1 MSHGNGLSRGD
12 RNRNARMTRLRSLV
26 PVVNAITAI
35 DLADDKQMLV
45 VTDHDSKVL
54 ARRTFR
60 LKAWHLGAALDWAAE
75 RAAGA
80 GFAGVTV
87 SCEPTGHRWRVV
99 GQLAS
104 DRGMPFVC
112 VQPLLVSRSRE
123 NENYTRDKT
132 DDLDAVLI
140 ARLTAELRCYAPETG
155 EEVWARLRHL
165 GARRDRLAGE
175 VGSSVRQMRDLL
187 ECAWPAALEAAAQP
201 FKSRTWCAAMT
212 VVLDRCDGD
221 PVQLRRLGL
230 SRFDRAVRREL
241 PRWQAQR
248 PCGRITRRVFEAC
261 TDPVGVTVQRRGAL
275 ERVGLVLA
283 DWWDLQRRLT
293 DTEARMVTVLDEL
306 GWTGLVT
313 SIQGLSAV
321 SAACILAESG
331 DLRRFATGRALV
343 KHAGLS
349 PTEQTSGRSIGRTR
363 LSGRGRPGLRTA
375 AWRGAWGAMKS
386 NPVYQQRFTH
396 LTTRTK
402 DPLKPAQAR
411 CAIAAGLLRQ
421 LHAVITTGQAW
432 SPVIATTGTLTVRAA

>member
-1 MSHGNGLSRGD
+1 MV
-12 RNRNARMTRLRSLV
+12 RLRLLV
-26 PVVNAITAI
+26 PATNAVAAI

-60 LKAWHLGAALDWAAE
+60 LKAWHLGAALDWARE
-75 RAAGA
+75 RAAAA

-99 GQLAS
+99 GQLAA
-104 DRGMPFVC
+104 DRAMPFVC
-112 VQPLLVSRSRE
+112 VQPLLVARSRE

-140 ARLTAELRCYAPETG
+140 ARLTVERRCYAPEIG
-155 EEVWARLRHL
+155 DEVWARLRHL
-165 GARRDRLAGE
+165 GARRDRLTGE
-175 VGSSVRQMRDLL
+175 VGSCVRQMRDLL
-187 ECAWPAALEAAAQP
+187 ECAWPGVLDAAAQP
-201 FKSRTWCAAMT
+201 FKSATWCAAMT
-212 VVLDRCDGD
+212 VVMDRCDGD
-221 PVQLRRLGL
+221 PTRMRRLGAV
-230 SRFDRAVRREL
+230 RFERAVRREL

-248 PCGRITRRVFEAC
+248 PCGRITRRVFQAC
-261 TDPVGVTVQRRGAL
+261 SDPVGVTVQRRGAL
-275 ERVGLVLA
+275 ERVGLVLE
-283 DWWDLQRRLT
+283 DWRDLQHRVS
-293 DTEARMVTVLDEL
+293 DTENRMVTVLDEL
-306 GWTGLVT
+306 GWTDLVT

-321 SAACILAESG
+321 SAATILAESG
-331 DLRRFATGRALV
+331 DPRRFATGRALV

-375 AWRGAWGAMKS
+375 AWRAAWGAMKS
-386 NPVYQQRFTH
+386 NTVYQQRFTH
-396 LTTRTK
+396 LTTRAK

-421 LHAVITTGQAW
+421 IHAVITTGQRWNPAIATHGT
-432 SPVIATTGTLTVRAA
+432 VIAAAAAA